1 MKLLILTLSW
11 AERRR
16 FDEFFKKKREVSIL
30 FGFESKEWG
39 QIVKPVESLLAL
51 QRKVWAKIIIWSKK
65 KLRGRGELHAMKSA
79 WKSRFFTDIRS

>member
-16 FDEFFKKKREVSIL
+16 FEEVFKKKREVSIL

-51 QRKVWAKIIIWSKK
+51 QRKVWAKIIIRSNIFEIWSKK
-65 KLRGRGELHAMKSA
+65 NCEGEADYMQ
-79 WKSRFFTDIRS
+79 

>member
-11 AERRR
+11 AERKR

-51 QRKVWAKIIIWSKK
+51 QRKVWAKIIIRSNIFEIWSKK
-65 KLRGRGELHAMKSA
+65 NCEGEADCMQ
-79 WKSRFFTDIRS
+79 